1 MIIITVTLSIVY
13 AAIIIFLAITWYN
26 EMKHNDDT
34 DKRILV
40 LEKRIVEVKQTDRK
54 RGQILDEAIGERI
67 KELVELEK
75 RVEKLERKHISK
87 NS

>member
-40 LEKRIVEVKQTDRK
+40 LEKRIQEQHKCFSGTINDFK
-54 RGQILDEAIGERI
+54 DEIINLTIE
-67 KELVELEK
+67 KSDLEK
-75 RVEKLERKHISK
+75 RVGKLERKHISK